1 MTITN
6 AHITPGKLVATDNIV
21 PELHYGPYL
30 RDWWVFFKE
39 ETQESTFYPIL
50 IRLGLEI
57 IIQLNKA
64 PFIIRVV
71 RHIHS
76 FLQPGY
82 ICEGGE
88 QSSGV
93 IESASKAITSTYQLV
108 FGSKTKYAGLS
119 YLGLNQPETAQ
130 KLLEG
135 VTFRPFIVELENIS
149 VFVGCLGK
157 ITRSNEDKIG

>member
-1 MTITN
+1 
-6 AHITPGKLVATDNIV
+6 
-21 PELHYGPYL
+21 
-30 RDWWVFFKE
+30 
-39 ETQESTFYPIL
+39 ETQESTFYPIP

-64 PFIIRVV
+64 LFIICVV

-82 ICEGGE
+82 ICEGGG

-93 IESASKAITSTYQLV
+93 VESAFKAITSTYQLV

-135 VTFRPFIVELENIS
+135 KIYLFL
-149 VFVGCLGK
+149 LGVLVK
-157 ITRSNEDKIG
+157 